1 MANLNLEYTWLPNFV
16 YNFDSVSNLICGD
29 FKTLYY
35 ERERERERESTIKCC
50 DQNNKVNKSL
60 YSEILGL
67 IALWDIC
74 TLHHQTTKFC
84 N

>member
-1 MANLNLEYTWLPNFV
+1 MR
-16 YNFDSVSNLICGD
+16 
-29 FKTLYY
+29 
-35 ERERERERESTIKCC
+35 ERERERERESNIKCC